1 MSKNINGPVNI
12 IRLEGSIN
20 SIKKVLYL
28 FLDLHMPHKAQT
40 KCEDYFSDDVTKY
53 IKREMLNTDV
63 EIDFFMEHRLS
74 KNDVQIDK
82 YKKFRDIYIEEMEK
96 FFYENFKHKSKEFEK
111 IRFHY
116 ADIRDSYIIFSH
128 RDINN
133 LLYDYSC
140 SSYNRNTIDTILKKY
155 TEAVQYISNVIDI
168 FNDNKNGKIYKE
180 IIEFTSLN
188 EIIKSHSKYSNK
200 DVKKKNR
207 ILIDLFIEKAN
218 KLIELIKQNYNLLIL
233 HETECNNYY
242 DENGHS
248 KLIKDKNG
256 HYSYFFDDEEKINQI
271 KSNQHII
278 TGLGMETYSL
288 IMDIYFLRRFCD
300 KDYIKNGLFYGG
312 AAHGLLYINFL
323 VNQYNFNVTHAS
335 YHLHSI
341 DKTNKILK
349 DKFYEGNGGEELF
362 YPPLLI
368 QCSNVSELPEKF
380 K

>member
-20 SIKKVLYL
+20 SIKKVLYV
-28 FLDLHMPHKAQT
+28 FLDFHMNYKVQT
-40 KCEDYFSDDVTKY
+40 KCEDYLSDDVTKY
-53 IKREMLNTDV
+53 IKNEMLKTDV
-63 EIDFFMEHRLS
+63 ELDFFMEHRL
-74 KNDVQIDK
+74 NNNIHLDK

-96 FFYENFKHKSKEFEK
+96 FFYENFKNKSKEFEK

-116 ADIRDSYIIFSH
+116 ADIRDTYIIFSH

-140 SSYNRNTIDTILKKY
+140 NNYSRNTIDTILKKY
-155 TEAVQYISNVIDI
+155 NESIIYINNVIDI
-168 FNDNKNGKIYKE
+168 FNNKDIKADITSLKE
-180 IIEFTSLN
+180 IKKTEN
-188 EIIKSHSKYSNK
+188 KYSNK

-218 KLIELIKQNYNLLIL
+218 KLIELIKENYNLLIS
-233 HETECNNYY
+233 HETKCNTYY
-242 DENGHS
+242 DDANHS

-256 HYSYFFDDEEKINQI
+256 HYSYFFYDEDIINQI
-271 KSNQHII
+271 KSNQNEI
-278 TGLGMETYSL
+278 TGLGMETYAL

-323 VNQYNFNVTHAS
+323 VNQYDFNITHAS

-368 QCSNVSELPEKF
+368 QCSDVSELPEKF

>member
-1 MSKNINGPVNI
+1 MSKNINGPINI
-12 IRLEGSIN
+12 IRLDGSIN
-20 SIKKVLYL
+20 SIKKILYV
-28 FLDLHMPHKAQT
+28 FLDLHMPYKVQT

-53 IKREMLNTDV
+53 IKTEMLNTDV

-74 KNDVQIDK
+74 KNDVNIDK

-96 FFYENFKHKSKEFEK
+96 FFYENFKNKSKEFEK

-116 ADIRDSYIIFSH
+116 ADIRDTYIIFSH

-133 LLYDYSC
+133 LLYNYSC
-140 SSYNRNTIDTILKKY
+140 SSYNRNSLDLILKKY
-155 TEAVQYISNVIDI
+155 KDAIDYILNVINI
-168 FNDNKNGKIYKE
+168 FNNKSEIKAELTSLKE
-180 IIEFTSLN
+180 IKKTQ
-188 EIIKSHSKYSNK
+188 SKYSNK

-207 ILIDLFIEKAN
+207 ILIDLFIEKSN
-218 KLIELIKQNYNLLIL
+218 KLVELIRENYNLLIL
-233 HETECNNYY
+233 HEKECNIYY
-242 DENGHS
+242 DDAGHS

-256 HYSYFFDDEEKINQI
+256 HYSYFFNDDDKINQI
-271 KSNQHII
+271 KDNQNTI
-278 TGLGMETYSL
+278 TGLGIETYSL

-300 KDYIKNGLFYGG
+300 KDYVKNALFYGG
-312 AAHGLLYINFL
+312 SAHGLLYINFL

-349 DKFYEGNGGEELF
+349 DKFYEGGEELF
-362 YPPLLI
+362 SPPLLI
-368 QCSNVSELPEKF
+368 QCSDISELPEKF